1 MTVYCIADFITT
13 IEKLQANNSYSGVL
27 TDVCDFL
34 ADKDIAELHQIK
46 DILRKTDGIYSLNK
60 YRIIN
65 SKTNKGKSGSYRC
78 VCVCLPQKDEIY
90 LGYIY
95 PKTGSQGKENLTA
108 QDFKN
113 IAKAVQVAISTSNL
127 YVLDI
132 ISKKYK
138 KLS

>member
-1 MTVYCIADFITT
+1 MTVYWIEEFIAEID
-13 IEKLQANNSYSGVL
+13 KLQTNNSYSAVL

-46 DILRKTDGIYSLNK
+46 DILKKSDGIYSLNK

-78 VCVCLPQKDEIY
+78 ICVCLPQKDEIY

-95 PKTGSQGKENLTA
+95 PKTGAQGKENLTA

-132 ISKKYK
+132 ISKQYK